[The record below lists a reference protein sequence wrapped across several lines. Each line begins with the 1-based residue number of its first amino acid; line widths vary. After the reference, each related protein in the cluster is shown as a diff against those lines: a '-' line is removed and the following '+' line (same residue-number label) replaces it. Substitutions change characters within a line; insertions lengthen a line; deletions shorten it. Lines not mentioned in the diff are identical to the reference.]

1 MNIGATTFMG
11 YAYTNTN
18 TKTTT
23 SKQRD
28 TNNGTTFPTQTKK
41 EYKNV
46 VKEFM
51 QRHPDCA
58 AHVNKQVEAGKRHIR
73 NCGAEN
79 ISRSD
84 MTMDEYKA
92 FFKDLMDRV
101 PYDSSQKN
109 NTEMWSITEEGWE
122 QMKNDPDYEAWVLG
136 YTVENRSV
144 KFPFQTSN
152 LCIEKFGSSIEE
164 HRGEGIPMNTTENTK
179 KTEKPEESWW
189 YKRHKR
195 MKELIKEQEEEA
207 FSKNNVQKCV
217 HCAKQ
222 LTLSYYK

>member
-1 MNIGATTFMG
+1 MNIGAATFMG
-11 YAYTNTN
+11 YAYTNTS
-18 TKTTT
+18 TKTTA

-28 TNNGTTFPTQTKK
+28 TNNETAFPTQVKK
-41 EYKNV
+41 EYKNA
-46 VKEFM
+46 VKEFT
-51 QRHPDCA
+51 QRHPDRA
-58 AHVNKQVEAGKRHIR
+58 AHVNKQVEAGKRHIQ

-92 FFKDLMDRV
+92 FVKDLMDRV

-136 YTVENRSV
+136 YTIENRSV

-152 LCIEKFGSSIEE
+152 LCIEKFGASIEE
-164 HRGEGIPMNTTENTK
+164 HRGESIPMNTTKDTKNTG
-179 KTEKPEESWW
+179 KPEESWW

-217 HCAKQ
+217 HYAKQ
-222 LTLSYYK
+222 LTLSHYK

>member
-1 MNIGATTFMG
+1 MNIGAATFMG

-18 TKTTT
+18 TKTTA

-28 TNNGTTFPTQTKK
+28 TNNETTFPTQAKK
-41 EYKNV
+41 EYKNA
-46 VKEFM
+46 VKEFT
-51 QRHPDCA
+51 QRH
-58 AHVNKQVEAGKRHIR
+58 
-73 NCGAEN
+73 
-79 ISRSD
+79 
-84 MTMDEYKA
+84 
-92 FFKDLMDRV
+92 
-101 PYDSSQKN
+101 
-109 NTEMWSITEEGWE
+109 
-122 QMKNDPDYEAWVLG
+122 PDYEAWVLG

-152 LCIEKFGSSIEE
+152 LCIEKFGASIEE
-164 HRGEGIPMNTTENTK
+164 HRGEGIPMNTTGNTK